1 MSVNRRD
8 LPIPD
13 PLFYAWIVYLWQFQF
28 HWKRQFLTTPLNSQQ
43 NYLDFLLSKNLLPHF
58 CRKLILRSGILFD
71 WMCFSSY
78 YNALADLQACSTP
91 SCFLLL
97 ASKNLTQLR
106 LETEYLFTNILY
118 NIKTKN
124 KQNSKIRTKSGNF
137 KKILVLTRTQTVI
150 FKEKYIWFLE
160 YVARYAFIGYGTTV

>member
-1 MSVNRRD
+1 M
-8 LPIPD
+8 
-13 PLFYAWIVYLWQFQF
+13 
-28 HWKRQFLTTPLNSQQ
+28 LNS
-43 NYLDFLLSKNLLPHF
+43 L
-58 CRKLILRSGILFD
+58 
-71 WMCFSSY
+71 
-78 YNALADLQACSTP
+78 
-91 SCFLLL
+91 LLL

-150 FKEKYIWFLE
+150 FKEKDIWFLE